1 MKKFKEFLREG
12 MVQNHPHFVSS
23 TINPETPHIKTTSYV
38 SPESSIGSFMHT
50 NTNNNDTYWGWGN
63 MGDQG
68 QIVDT
73 PQEGVSKTMRSA
85 KSRDMRS
92 HLLDFAKN
100 NPQVENITYQTN
112 PGLQGEKNHEYFQ
125 KMWSE
130 MQQEHGIKTK
140 LTRVDAN
147 PLKSVT
153 PKTNIGN
160 IAAGLGAGLVGGLVG
175 EYVVKPAAEK
185 AGVFKAVESGTRSA
199 LSASP
204 DWVAKVAD
212 PALGAAKFA
221 LDPLGTYSEF
231 LAQQARMS
239 PPLTQKQKDKATE
252 RFERKNY

>member
-1 MKKFKEFLREG
+1 MKSFKEFLREA
-12 MVQNHPHFVSS
+12 MVQNHPHLVPS
-23 TINPETPHIKTTSYV
+23 TPNPKTPHIKTTSYV

-50 NTNNNDTYWGWGN
+50 NINNNDTYWGWGN

-73 PQEGVSKTMRSA
+73 PQEGVSRAMRSA
-85 KSRDMRS
+85 KSQDMRA
-92 HLLDFAKN
+92 HLVDFAKN
-100 NPQVENITYQTN
+100 NPQVKNITYQTN

-140 LTRVDAN
+140 LTRVDVN
-147 PLKSVT
+147 PLKPVT

-160 IAAGLGAGLVGGLVG
+160 NAAGLGAGLVGGLVG

-185 AGVFKAVESGTRSA
+185 AGVFKAVESGTRAA
-199 LSASP
+199 LSNSP

-212 PALGAAKFA
+212 PVLGATRFA
-221 LDPLGTYSEF
+221 LDPMGTTNEF
-231 LAQQARMS
+231 LEKQARMS
-239 PPLTQKQKDKATE
+239 QPLTDANKKKATE
-252 RFERKNY
+252 RFERKDY